1 MALPEVNPTKHVGG
15 KAGPYNLF
23 TKVNRPTL
31 PTHLKNA
38 EREKLLGLMWQALS
52 TEQRATFK
60 SALSHLQA
68 APDLEVLDPPAKRR
82 AAAGG
87 VVECVK

>member
-1 MALPEVNPTKHVGG
+1 MAPTAAEANPNNPTN
-15 KAGPYNLF
+15 PYNLF

-31 PTHLKNA
+31 PTHLKNS
-38 EREKLLGLMWQALS
+38 ERERLLGVMWKSLS
-52 TEQRATFK
+52 MEERATFK
-60 SALSHLQA
+60 SPFLQD

-87 VVECVK
+87 VVESVK